1 MTNGRVETEEK
12 AMVKNAKRKATKKAT
27 KRTVGKQ
34 KQKAKSRVARAA
46 GVKDSHDRNDL
57 WDK

>member
-1 MTNGRVETEEK
+1 MQRSHARAG
-12 AMVKNAKRKATKKAT
+12 KRKATKKAT
-27 KRTVGKQ
+27 KQTVGKQ

-57 WDK
+57 WK